1 MKDISIASE
10 VTGSVW
16 KILVA
21 PGDKVVADQPLAV
34 VESMKMEIEVLAPAD
49 GEVVSVL
56 VQERDM
62 VEEDQALLVLRTAA

>member
-1 MKDISIASE
+1 MNDVSIASE

-16 KILVA
+16 KVLVA
-21 PGDKVVADQPLAV
+21 PGDKVTADQPVAV

-56 VQERDM
+56 VSEGDM
-62 VEEDQALLVLRTAA
+62 VDEDQALVVLRCA